1 MERINSIN
9 PQEATGIT
17 KVLFDDVQKKLG
29 MTPSM
34 MRSMAQ
40 SPAVLEGYLNFSGAL
55 AGGELSVKF
64 REQIAL
70 VVGECN
76 GCIYCLSAHSAMGQ
90 IAGMSQEEIL
100 DSRRGE
106 SCESKSRV
114 ALGFTRK
121 LVKEHGHVT
130 DNDLTKIRMAGF
142 SEGAIAEVVANVALN
157 LFTNYFNLVAEPR
170 VDFPAVPSLAETKE

>member
-17 KVLFDDVQKKLG
+17 KVLLDDVQKKLG